1 MALSDGHFG
10 LSNPDFLKLKSEFE
24 RILKTCPTTEVRET
38 AGISASTVRNLLK
51 ANGWAHIIKTND
63 QVAELAQTSGLDVS
77 VHEYGS
83 RSGTGELLIIRD
95 KDGRSLGGTT
105 WKDEDTL
112 TRKAHKLFGFP
123 VGTKKNAA
131 AAMYLSAQGA
141 TTEEVIQKVGDTKLN
156 LLKEVEA
163 RGYSVMKSK
172 VRSARGTTVTS
183 RPYARGCMI

>member
-1 MALSDGHFG
+1 
-10 LSNPDFLKLKSEFE
+10 
-24 RILKTCPTTEVRET
+24 
-38 AGISASTVRNLLK
+38 
-51 ANGWAHIIKTND
+51 
-63 QVAELAQTSGLDVS
+63 

-172 VRSARGTTVTS
+172 VRSARGTTVT
-183 RPYARGCMI
+183 RYKIIA